1 MNQFYGNS
9 FNLDDPSTGVNH
21 SLHFNPKAT
30 KHFSNTITVKQEVNE
45 QNLQCNIYL
54 FLSIVHGIK
63 RLNKLFV
70 QTCFNRDQFLHL
82 FDTQQYSLLLYK
94 VLQIV
99 NQYFN
104 DDNTKIQYEKH
115 AINKSWHSSDQK
127 PYQPQ
132 PQPLQTQNNS
142 DKFQQMIKKIIST
155 DLDPLKSLIHK
166 VQDQNRTYQ
175 YSQTKVNNTPQVSFH
190 QNEKIMKSSSLKDQ
204 LKDKIAK
211 LTMQNTYLC
220 KEKVI
225 KTNSDSIQYTQN
237 NIAINESMNEK
248 QFEREIVQKQ
258 NKTNFG
264 QQILFN
270 NLVQQEDQLMS
281 FQNNGKQQKTI
292 QESMP
297 IFVQNQKTD
306 FAVQTS
312 DQQIDGQQQIQ
323 PRGEELKYYQNQ
335 EDNTQNNLHTS
346 CNDQSV
352 KRQELT
358 VNRVRYCQECKNKNK
373 YSNVASSASPQK
385 SDRREIY
392 SIDYVQHKR
401 KIGSTCTNRNFN
413 ILTNAQLG

>member
-1 MNQFYGNS
+1 MAILLTLMTLPLYNNFSIQ
-9 FNLDDPSTGVNH
+9 GVNH
-21 SLHFNPKAT
+21 NLHFNPNAT
-30 KHFSNTITVKQEVNE
+30 KHLSNTQTAKQEMND

-63 RLNKLFV
+63 RLNKLFI
-70 QTCFNRDQFLHL
+70 QTCSNRDQFLHL
-82 FDTQQYSLLLYK
+82 FDTQQYSLLLQK

-104 DDNTKIQYEKH
+104 DENTKIQYEKH
-115 AINKSWHSSDQK
+115 AINRSWHSSEQK
-127 PYQPQ
+127 PYQQYQQ
-132 PQPLQTQNNS
+132 PIQIQNNN

-166 VQDQNRTYQ
+166 VQDQNKTYQ
-175 YSQTKVNNTPQVSFH
+175 YSQTKINNTPQVSFH
-190 QNEKIMKSSSLKDQ
+190 QNEKIMKSNSLKDQ

-220 KEKVI
+220 KEKIV
-225 KTNSDSIQYTQN
+225 KTNSDSVQYTQN

-248 QFEREIVQKQ
+248 QFEKDIIQKQ

-264 QQILFN
+264 QHILFN
-270 NLVQQEDQLMS
+270 NLIQQEEQLIS
-281 FQNNGKQQKTI
+281 QQNNIKQQKTI
-292 QESMP
+292 HESIP

-312 DQQIDGQQQIQ
+312 EQQIDAQLIQ
-323 PRGEELKYYQNQ
+323 PKNDEIQYIQNQ
-335 EDNTQNNLHTS
+335 EDNLHTS
-346 CNDQSV
+346 CNEQSV
-352 KRQELT
+352 KRQE
-358 VNRVRYCQECKNKNK
+358 VSMNRVRYCQECKNKNK
-373 YSNVASSASPQK
+373 YNNVASSASPQK
-385 SDRREIY
+385 SDRHNREIY

-401 KIGSTCTNRNFN
+401 KIGNTCTNRNFN